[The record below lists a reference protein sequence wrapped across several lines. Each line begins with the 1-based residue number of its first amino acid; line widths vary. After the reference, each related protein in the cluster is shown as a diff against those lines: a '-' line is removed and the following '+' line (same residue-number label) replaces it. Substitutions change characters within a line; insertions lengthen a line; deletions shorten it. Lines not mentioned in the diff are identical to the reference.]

1 MFNLW
6 ASVYILILILLY
18 ILSGLLFI
26 PSALPENVRYYM
38 GLNPLL
44 QDVEWMRSAY
54 YPDYPTLV
62 LDKLYPIKF
71 GFITLAVGLLLERFA
86 RRFVARY

>member
-1 MFNLW
+1 
-6 ASVYILILILLY
+6 
-18 ILSGLLFI
+18 
-26 PSALPENVRYYM
+26 M